1 MRSWVRPAAMTA
13 LVSVLA
19 FGSLG
24 PGPAR
29 AVNPDE
35 VLADPE
41 LEARARAISATI
53 RCVLCRNQ
61 SIDESN
67 AAIAATMRV
76 IIRERLTAGESDD
89 EVVAFLVN
97 RFGNFI
103 LLNPPL
109 QPSTYLLW
117 SAPVIILLAAI
128 LGFSSLWSRKS
139 RSELPGEEETLS
151 EEDRALVRKL
161 LQAGP
166 KV

>member
-1 MRSWVRPAAMTA
+1 MRRWARPFALTA
-13 LVSVLA
+13 LASVLA

-35 VLADPE
+35 ILADPA
-41 LEARARAISATI
+41 LEARARAISSTI

-76 IIRERLTAGESDD
+76 IIRERLTAGESDE
-89 EVVAFLVN
+89 EVVAFLVH

-128 LGFSSLWSRKS
+128 LGFSGLWSRNR
-139 RSELPGEEETLS
+139 RSELPGDIKDLS
-151 EEDRALVRKL
+151 EEDRALVERL
-161 LQAGP
+161 LREGP
-166 KV
+166 KA